1 MGDDHWW
8 TADQKKCCFRTST
21 FLAHTCALKLNSFQG
36 WRWYDPH
43 LMGGL
48 WRQLGGSE
56 TSCGK
61 RVDQIQDNND
71 GQRKR
76 DVLQF
81 KCDVMAVF
89 LTATMNDYEYDTDY
103 DDYDVVP
110 GATPKNVTTTETPGC
125 ISPLPRWLY
134 IHLQRNKKTSF
145 LSKEA
150 TSPCQGHLNC
160 VTFLINFGVNI
171 WDLDIDLHSAK
182 VLGLG
187 KEMKEL
193 KYDYRNNM
201 IIEGMLNILTR
212 SSSWLSS
219 SSSSPGSR
227 CDQQPRRH
235 LEVPG
240 RSRRSARGGQ
250 FKTSKIFAGEGK
262 ISKKTYTFFVYRR
275 RLKKKQRNE

>member
-1 MGDDHWW
+1 
-8 TADQKKCCFRTST
+8 
-21 FLAHTCALKLNSFQG
+21 
-36 WRWYDPH
+36 
-43 LMGGL
+43 MGGL

-56 TSCGK
+56 ASCGK

-103 DDYDVVP
+103 DDYNVVP
-110 GATPKNVTTTETPGC
+110 GATPKNVTTTETPGST
-125 ISPLPRWLY
+125 SPLPRWLY
-134 IHLQRNKKTSF
+134 IHLQRNKKNHHYYPKKPRLLVRVTSTASHSWSTLGSTF
-145 LSKEA
+145 GTW
-150 TSPCQGHLNC
+150 TSISTLLRCWALERKWKND
-160 VTFLINFGVNI
+160 N
-171 WDLDIDLHSAK
+171 
-182 VLGLG
+182 
-187 KEMKEL
+187 
-193 KYDYRNNM
+193 RNNM
-201 IIEGMLNILTR
+201 IIEGMVKILTR

-219 SSSSPGSR
+219 SWSSPGSR

-250 FKTSKIFAGEGK
+250 FKTSKIFASEGK
-262 ISKKTYTFFVYRR
+262 ISRKMNTFFVYRR
-275 RLKKKQRNE
+275 RQKKKQRNE

>member
-1 MGDDHWW
+1 MM
-8 TADQKKCCFRTST
+8 TTM
-21 FLAHTCALKLNSFQG
+21 LFQG
-36 WRWYDPH
+36 RPRKMWQLRKH
-43 LMGGL
+43 RAASLRCQGGYMFIFN
-48 WRQLGGSE
+48 G
-56 TSCGK
+56 
-61 RVDQIQDNND
+61 I
-71 GQRKR
+71 
-76 DVLQF
+76 
-81 KCDVMAVF
+81 
-89 LTATMNDYEYDTDY
+89 
-103 DDYDVVP
+103 
-110 GATPKNVTTTETPGC
+110 
-125 ISPLPRWLY
+125 
-134 IHLQRNKKTSF
+134 KKHHF

-262 ISKKTYTFFVYRR
+262 ISRKTNTFFVYRR
-275 RLKKKQRNE
+275 KQKKKRRNE